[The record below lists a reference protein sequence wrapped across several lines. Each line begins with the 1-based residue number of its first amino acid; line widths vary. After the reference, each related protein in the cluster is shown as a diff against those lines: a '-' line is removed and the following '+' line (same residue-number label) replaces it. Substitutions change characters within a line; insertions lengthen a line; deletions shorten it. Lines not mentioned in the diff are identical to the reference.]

1 MLRYVKSS
9 TKSPRSMQ
17 IMSFEEIYLASIDP
31 IMVILIP
38 RYSSVEVSKTSLIK
52 RKTKQVKIMFAP
64 HWIRIITTA

>member
-1 MLRYVKSS
+1 
-9 TKSPRSMQ
+9 
-17 IMSFEEIYLASIDP
+17 MSFEEIYLASIDP